1 MAYIV
6 KVFIEVTDTTK
17 KDHRPGHFV
26 KRDEIKA
33 GEFGIPGVNLSD
45 RNQAK
50 RFQKSIV
57 DAVKAIK
64 RASMVYGGQA

>member
-6 KVFIEVTDTTK
+6 KVFVEVTDTTK
-17 KDHRPGHFV
+17 KDHRGGYFV

-33 GEFGIPGVNLSD
+33 GEFGIPGPSLSD

-50 RFQKSIV
+50 RYQKAIV

-64 RASMVYGGQA
+64 RASMVFGGQA